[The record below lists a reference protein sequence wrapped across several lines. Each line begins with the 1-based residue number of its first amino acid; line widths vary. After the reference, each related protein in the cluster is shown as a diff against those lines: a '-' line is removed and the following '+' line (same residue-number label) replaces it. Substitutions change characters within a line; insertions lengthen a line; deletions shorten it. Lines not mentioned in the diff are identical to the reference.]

1 MRSARTLRL
10 ASTTL
15 MASAL
20 KPALVVDPF
29 CLRQFDKTSGKAPFL
44 DINVAD
50 FERRVNELY
59 EAAGAEACLVDGY
72 APFCKHVFV
81 ENFVNAKG
89 AVAAITPEN
98 ESKLRSGYSSRTE
111 KELAVLSRWFPKES
125 VEAPTAKYCSFCSY
139 MFSTLITKADGSSC
153 MA

>member
-1 MRSARTLRL
+1 MRTARSLRL

-44 DINVAD
+44 DVAVAD

-59 EAAGAEACLVDGY
+59 EAAGGEKCLVGGY

-81 ENFVNAKG
+81 ENFVHAKG
-89 AVAAITPEN
+89 AVAAVTPEN
-98 ESKLRSGYSSRTE
+98 EHLLRSGYSARTD

-125 VEAPTAKYCSFCSY
+125 IAAPPAKYLD
-139 MFSTLITKADGSSC
+139 LILYSR
-153 MA
+153 

>member
-44 DINVAD
+44 DVAVAD

-81 ENFVNAKG
+81 ENFVHAKG

-98 ESKLRSGYSSRTE
+98 EAPAEERKLGARRTRSSRYYRGG
-111 KELAVLSRWFPKES
+111 SRRS
-125 VEAPTAKYCSFCSY
+125 Q
-139 MFSTLITKADGSSC
+139 
-153 MA
+153 